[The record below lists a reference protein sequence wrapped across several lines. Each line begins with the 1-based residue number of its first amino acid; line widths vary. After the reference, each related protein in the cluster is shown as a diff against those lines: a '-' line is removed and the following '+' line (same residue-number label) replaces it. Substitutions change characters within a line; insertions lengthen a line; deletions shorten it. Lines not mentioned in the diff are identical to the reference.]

1 MTRDAAET
9 SIRNCE
15 NSQVG
20 KLSLKARGSTVD
32 VSWTHPKAWK
42 KLRSV
47 TVRVLDEEREI
58 GTVKINPRAERLV
71 ASGAVELGGKSALR
85 HQGKTVSARLA
96 LRVDEAFA
104 GRKLAFQVEA
114 VDVDGRRQV
123 ER

>member
-1 MTRDAAET
+1 MGSAGVDFMTAGAGADTMIANDGERETIDCGTNPAGSPDSVTRDAVET

-47 TVRVLDEEREI
+47 TVRVLDE
-58 GTVKINPRAERLV
+58 RARD
-71 ASGAVELGGKSALR
+71 R
-85 HQGKTVSARLA
+85 HGEDQPAR
-96 LRVDEAFA
+96 
-104 GRKLAFQVEA
+104 
-114 VDVDGRRQV
+114 
-123 ER
+123 